1 MLLSASCLGDFHP
14 SVTQRVSWHRQAR
27 AHCQALKEPPREAV
41 EKPEDAPGTPVQ
53 AGEAPKRV
61 SPHRGLGL
69 LRVTHTVF
77 LSIVVRPSQASHL
90 RGASSGA
97 GGLAALSLAEG
108 CR

>member
-1 MLLSASCLGDFHP
+1 M
-14 SVTQRVSWHRQAR
+14 
-27 AHCQALKEPPREAV
+27 

-61 SPHRGLGL
+61 SPHRGLGP
-69 LRVTHTVF
+69 LRVSVTHTVF

-90 RGASSGA
+90 LGAAGSGA
-97 GGLAALSLAEG
+97 GGLAALSLPKG